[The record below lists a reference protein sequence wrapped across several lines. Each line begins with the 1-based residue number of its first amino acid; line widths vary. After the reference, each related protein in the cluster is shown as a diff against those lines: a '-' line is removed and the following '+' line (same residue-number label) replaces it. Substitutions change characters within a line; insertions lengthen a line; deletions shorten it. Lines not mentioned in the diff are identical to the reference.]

1 MKIYGISGLGADE
14 RVFDY
19 LQLEADFEAIAW
31 IEPLKNE
38 SLPAYAHRLA
48 EVIDTSQPFGLL
60 GVSFGGLVA
69 VEISK
74 KLSPVATWLIS
85 SVATRQELPWL
96 YKAVGRL
103 GIIPWL
109 PSALFIPPRF
119 ATRYFFGTK
128 NPLLQAILDDTDLR
142 FAQWSVHQLTRWQ
155 NTTVPA
161 PLVRITGS
169 KDRMLPTAKV
179 PNSNVIANG
188 GHFMV
193 VDNAQKVSQ
202 KMNESI
208 NKLMQGEL

>member
-1 MKIYGISGLGADE
+1 
-14 RVFDY
+14 
-19 LQLEADFEAIAW
+19 
-31 IEPLKNE
+31 
-38 SLPAYAHRLA
+38 
-48 EVIDTSQPFGLL
+48 
-60 GVSFGGLVA
+60 
-69 VEISK
+69 
-74 KLSPVATWLIS
+74 
-85 SVATRQELPWL
+85 
-96 YKAVGRL
+96 
-103 GIIPWL
+103 
-109 PSALFIPPRF
+109 LFIPPRF